1 MDSTSIPDLRDVLD
15 TSTEETEPSIKKF
28 DSLNSMRDLFEAVD
42 SNCHNSQNKSW
53 TKLNKT
59 DRLLLLNKFIEK
71 ESKEKQSNKTQLE
84 KVIHSAFNRGMLNKQ
99 SVIEYDIVNNSII
112 SIKCLQYDE
121 SKNNYE
127 IKKNNNIKVQSK
139 PKSKSNIDK
148 ILNKSK
154 KNR

>member
-71 ESKEKQSNKTQLE
+71 ESKEH
-84 KVIHSAFNRGMLNKQ
+84 I
-99 SVIEYDIVNNSII
+99 
-112 SIKCLQYDE
+112 
-121 SKNNYE
+121 
-127 IKKNNNIKVQSK
+127 
-139 PKSKSNIDK
+139 
-148 ILNKSK
+148 
-154 KNR
+154 